1 VSDDRW
7 VETPPDNA
15 DDWRKVWSERLEYR
29 GRFAPGIFRAI
40 GRFVEGIIH
49 PHFLRQRDFNIVV
62 SDLIRDLQTDVRELK
77 RDLRQTSEELRG
89 EIARSRDL
97 VPIGARR
104 GDALI
109 AALDRKVESISARLK
124 DITIP
129 ALSTPAP
136 AFRDDFVYR
145 RLEDALRGSSADV
158 AASLLDYVDLAVTH
172 APTIDLG
179 CGRGEYLRL
188 CAEKG
193 VEARGFDSN
202 ERSVAE
208 LAARGLRVE
217 LGMIPDCLR
226 PIADGSIGSIF
237 AAHVVE
243 HLPFS
248 PLVGLFA
255 EAHRVLRPGG
265 LLMLETPNAE
275 ALMMSASDLW
285 RDPTHLAPRHAA
297 ALVTIAREF
306 NFEVAELTPLHPY
319 GEAHKLKIDSTQPE
333 DLQQLVERLNQ
344 LIYGAQDLRAVFRKG

>member
-1 VSDDRW
+1 MSDDRW
-7 VETPPDNA
+7 VEKPPDNA

-29 GRFAPGIFRAI
+29 GRFAPGLFRAI
-40 GRFVEGIIH
+40 GRLVEGIIH
-49 PHFLRQRDFNIVV
+49 PHFLRQRDFNIVL

-77 RDLRQTSEELRG
+77 RDLRQTSDELRG
-89 EIARSRDL
+89 EIGRARDL

-124 DITIP
+124 DVTLP
-129 ALSTPAP
+129 LLSSTAP
-136 AFRDDFVYR
+136 SFRDDYVYR

-158 AASLLDYVDLAVTH
+158 AESLDHYVDLAADH
-172 APTIDLG
+172 SPTIDLG
-179 CGRGEYLRL
+179 CGRGEYLQL
-188 CAEKG
+188 CAERG
-193 VEARGFDSN
+193 IDARGWDSN

-217 LGMIPDCLR
+217 IGVIPDCLKG
-226 PIADGSIGSIF
+226 IGDNSIGSIF

-248 PLVGLFA
+248 PLVELFA
-255 EAHRVLRPGG
+255 EARRVLRPGG

-275 ALMMSASDLW
+275 TLMMSASDLW

-306 NFEVAELTPLHPY
+306 EFSVFDLTPLHPY
-319 GEAHKLKIDSTQPE
+319 GDQQKLKIDASHPD
-333 DLQQLVERLNQ
+333 DLKQLVERLNQ
-344 LIYGAQDLRAVFRKG
+344 LIYGAQDLRAVFQKS